1 MGRKSIREQRLS
13 QLPKNAVEYYQ
24 NFNQPF
30 ILSIMIQS
38 SLSALELK
46 ILIQMSF
53 FCGIKLSYTMQ
64 EIVNNFDG
72 IHSEKKVKEA
82 ISNLLY
88 RKVLIQLE
96 NNLTINHEFI
106 EWAVT

>member
-1 MGRKSIREQRLS
+1 MGRKSIHEKRLS
-13 QLPKNAVEYYQ
+13 QLPKNAVEYFQ

-53 FCGIKLSYTMQ
+53 CGIKLSYTIQ

-88 RKVLIQLE
+88 RKVLIQVE